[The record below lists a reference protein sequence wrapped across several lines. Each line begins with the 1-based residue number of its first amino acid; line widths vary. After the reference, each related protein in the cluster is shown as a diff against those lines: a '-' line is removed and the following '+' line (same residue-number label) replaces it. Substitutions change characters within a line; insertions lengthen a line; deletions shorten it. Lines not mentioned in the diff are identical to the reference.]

1 MDLTNVVWNGDAL
14 KKDVCVCKWKR
25 FLPWNHYIQWMSTDW
40 DGQKKIGKHRQ
51 HKLGKYDGERVIK
64 IDGKFY
70 PVEGYDHSIKR
81 ITYVMPVVSFMGEMV
96 VLK

>member
-1 MDLTNVVWNGDAL
+1 MSVYVNENVFYREITTYNRML
-14 KKDVCVCKWKR
+14 
-25 FLPWNHYIQWMSTDW
+25 TDW
-40 DGQKKIGKHRQ
+40 DGQKKIGKQRQ